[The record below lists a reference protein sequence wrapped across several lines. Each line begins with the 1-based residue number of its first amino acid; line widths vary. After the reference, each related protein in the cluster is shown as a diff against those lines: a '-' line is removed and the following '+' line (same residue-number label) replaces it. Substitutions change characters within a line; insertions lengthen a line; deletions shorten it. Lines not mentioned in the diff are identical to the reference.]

1 MFVVEDNATNKL
13 YVVEDKYEL
22 EERLLKEFDV
32 SHDGVEDAIKSLCRK
47 LGYEYTGDEEAFL
60 NISVKL

>member
-1 MFVVEDNATNKL
+1 MIVVEDYATNKI

-22 EERLLKEFDV
+22 EERLMQEFDL
-32 SHDGVEDAIKSLCRK
+32 SNDGVEDAIKSLVRK
-47 LGYEYTGDEEAFL
+47 LGYEYTGDEETFL

>member
-1 MFVVEDNATNKL
+1 MFIVEDHTTDKAFF
-13 YVVEDKYEL
+13 VEDKYEL
-22 EERLLKEFDV
+22 EERLLKEFDL
-32 SHDGVEDAIKSLCRK
+32 SHDGVGDAIKSLCRK

>member
-1 MFVVEDNATNKL
+1 MFVVEDHATNKL

-22 EERLLKEFDV
+22 EERLLKEFDL
-32 SHDGVEDAIKSLCRK
+32 SHDGVEEAIQSLCRK
-47 LGYEYTGDEEAFL
+47 LDYEYTGDEEAFL